1 MKQVEENKELKPRVA
16 RMGAT
21 ISLPAY
27 SSVRIDVVEPIEGEG
42 LDINK
47 TALYLKTIAKNLG
60 GTLALP
66 TLEGEK
72 VEKNTKEAKKS
83 GKLQAD
89 FFGRPMEYDEALHR
103 YSVDNVVFASATTI
117 VDQFYPMD
125 KGGFI
130 APEYLEN
137 AAMYGSFIHKIFE
150 NAVNGYLSAKPSIK
164 ALQQQV
170 LDFVKGLDTSDGL
183 WTEQMIFD
191 DELMIAGRCDVLAGH
206 TLIDWKTNNDLFAKK
221 ECKLPADVLEI
232 LGDVANWN
240 TVWGSYVLQQNFYA
254 YMFNKQK
261 AGTVTEAKIVWAPDL
276 DQDITIRDVPLL
288 TEEQVLAVLA
298 QYNRPN

>member
-1 MKQVEENKELKPRVA
+1 MKQVEKEQDNKPRVA

-21 ISLPAY
+21 IALPAY
-27 SSVRIDVVEPIEGEG
+27 SSIRIDVVEPIEGEG

-47 TALYLKTIAKNLG
+47 TALYLKSIAKNLG

-72 VEKNTKEAKKS
+72 TEKKTKETKKA

-103 YSVDNVVFASATTI
+103 YSVNDVVFASVTTI

-150 NAVNGYLSAKPSIK
+150 NAVNGFLAAKPSIRT
-164 ALQQQV
+164 LQQQV
-170 LDFVKGLDTSDGL
+170 LDFIKGLDTSDGL
-183 WTEQMIFD
+183 YTEQMIFD
-191 DELMIAGRCDVLAGH
+191 DELMMAGRCDVLAGH
-206 TLIDWKTNNDLFAKK
+206 TLIDWKTNNDLFALKQ
-221 ECKLPADVLEI
+221 CKLSDEVLEL

-240 TVWGSYVLQQNFYA
+240 TIWGSYVLQQNFYA

-261 AGTVTEAKIVWAPDL
+261 AGTVKEAKIVWAPDL
-276 DQDITIRDVPLL
+276 DKEITVRDVPLL
-288 TEEQVLAVLA
+288 TEEQILAVLA

>member
-1 MKQVEENKELKPRVA
+1 MEQVKENKELKPRVA

-72 VEKNTKEAKKS
+72 VEKATNDKKS

-89 FFGRPMEYDEALHR
+89 FFGRPMEYDESLHR
-103 YSVDNVVFASATTI
+103 YSVNDVVFASATTI

-170 LDFVKGLDTSDGL
+170 LDFIKGLDTSDGL

-206 TLIDWKTNNDLFAKK
+206 TLVDWKTNNDLFAKK
-221 ECKLPADVLEI
+221 ECKLPPEVLEI
-232 LGDVANWN
+232 LGDEANWN
-240 TVWGSYVLQQNFYA
+240 TVWGSYVLQQNLYA

-261 AGTVTEAKIVWAPDL
+261 AGTVAQAKIVWAPDL
-276 DQDITIRDVPLL
+276 DQKITVRDVPLL
-288 TEEQVLAVLA
+288 SEDQVLAVLA

>member
-1 MKQVEENKELKPRVA
+1 MEQKEQNETKPRVA

-21 ISLPAY
+21 IALPAY
-27 SSVRIDVVEPIEGEG
+27 SSLRIDVVEPVEGEG

-47 TALYLKTIAKNLG
+47 TALYLKGIAKNLG

-66 TLEGEK
+66 TLDGEK
-72 VEKNTKEAKKS
+72 TETKPKKQ

-89 FFGRPMEYDEALHR
+89 FFGRPMEYDEAAHR
-103 YSVDNVVFASATTI
+103 YSVKDVVFVSATTL

-125 KGGFI
+125 DGGFI

-150 NAVNGYLSAKPSIK
+150 NAVKGYLSRKPSLNKIQSQVVELIK
-164 ALQQQV
+164 
-170 LDFVKGLDTSDGL
+170 DIDIEDGL
-183 WTEQMIFD
+183 WTEQMVFD
-191 DELMIAGRCDVLAGH
+191 DELMLAGRFDVLAGH
-206 TLIDWKTNNDLFAKK
+206 TLIDWKTNNDLFGAR
-221 ECKLPADVLEI
+221 ECLLPEEVLKI

-240 TVWGSYVLQQNFYA
+240 STWGSYVLQQNLYA
-254 YMFNKQK
+254 YMLNKVK
-261 AGTVTEAKIVWAPDL
+261 PGTVTGAKIVWAKDL
-276 DQDITIRDVPLL
+276 DEDIKTYDVPMLS
-288 TEEQVLAVLA
+288 EEQIMAVVA